1 MGKFI
6 SADIND
12 REVITVTDYDV
23 IVIGAGVTGCS
34 IARELAR
41 FNWRVCVL
49 ERNEDVC
56 TGTSKANS
64 GIVHSG
70 IDAHNGTMKAR
81 MNMEGNRLMPAL
93 SRKLDFAFRQNGSMI
108 VCFEETGTRALREL
122 MDNGIKNG
130 VEGLEL
136 LTGDEARAMEPK
148 LSEEVVAAVYAPSG
162 GIVCPFGLTTALAE
176 NAAENGVEFRFLS
189 PVEEITPLEGE
200 AGYRIDLCPV
210 AGGVGTA
217 GSGSKV
223 DVSSPDKARSLTTRY
238 VVNAAGVYAD
248 VLHNMVSEKKRTII
262 LRRGEYCL
270 FDRSEGGMVDKT
282 IFQLPTRFG
291 KGVLVTPTVHGN
303 LLIGPNAF
311 DSAGKET
318 IDTTAEGLAEI
329 MEKAGK
335 SLTGGE
341 GVAAIP
347 VRKVITSFA
356 GLRAH
361 TEENDFTLEEVSDAP
376 GFFDALGIES
386 PGLTAAPAIG
396 RYMAG
401 LVTARAD
408 SDRAAAGEA
417 ALAEKTD
424 FRSTRKGILNPENLT
439 MEERNQLIA
448 ENPAYGNI
456 ICRCEHISEGEILDA
471 IHRPLGAKSL
481 DGVKRR
487 TRAGMGRCQ
496 SGFCSPKV
504 LEILARELGVS
515 PEAITKSGPGSE
527 ILKGGRI

>member
-1 MGKFI
+1 M
-6 SADIND
+6 
-12 REVITVTDYDV
+12 V
-23 IVIGAGVTGCS
+23 VIGAGVTGCA

-41 FNWRVCVL
+41 FDWRVCVL

-70 IDAHNGTMKAR
+70 IDAQNGTMKAR
-81 MNMEGNRLMPAL
+81 MNMEGSRMMPAL
-93 SRKLDFAFRQNGSMI
+93 SEELDFPFRQNGSMI
-108 VCFEETGTRALREL
+108 VCFEETGLDQL
-122 MDNGIKNG
+122 LKLLKNGLKNG
-130 VEGLEL
+130 VEDLDF
-136 LTGDEARAMEPK
+136 LTGKEARALEPN
-148 LSEEVVAAVYAPSG
+148 LSEEVVAAIYAPTG
-162 GIVCPFGLTTALAE
+162 GIVCPFGLTIALAE

-189 PVEEITPLEGE
+189 PVEEITPLEEE
-200 AGYRIDLCPV
+200 AGYRIDICP
-210 AGGVGTA
+210 AAGTA
-217 GSGSKV
+217 GT
-223 DVSSPDKARSLTTRY
+223 RSLTARY

-248 VLHNMVSEKKRTII
+248 VLHNMVSGQKRTII
-262 LRRGEYCL
+262 PRRGEYCL
-270 FDRSEGGMVDKT
+270 FDRSEGGMVDMT
-282 IFQLPTRFG
+282 IFQMPTKYG

-318 IDTTAEGLAEI
+318 IDTTAEGLSEI

-341 GVAAIP
+341 GSAAIP

-361 TEENDFTLEEVSDAP
+361 TEENDFTLEEVTDAP

-396 RYMAG
+396 RYMAE
-401 LVTARAD
+401 LVTARAAK
-408 SDRAAAGEA
+408 DRAAAGEPE
-417 ALAEKTD
+417 LAERSD
-424 FRSTRKGILNPENLT
+424 FKGTRTGIRNPENLT
-439 MEERNQLIA
+439 IEERNKLIA
-448 ENPAYGNI
+448 DNPAYGNI
-456 ICRCEHISEGEILDA
+456 ICRCEHISEGEILDS

-515 PEAITKSGPGSE
+515 PEEITKSEPGSE